1 MGALSTSD
9 GDKLAP
15 ADMFGLLTC
24 ISAAVSVPAAL
35 LVEGRALPALWAS
48 AAAGY
53 PAGSLGLAG
62 QVAATGLYF
71 YGYSEVAM
79 KALNNVHPVTH
90 AIGNTM
96 RRVLPA
102 REACGS
108 PCGSPSPEPPRRLR
122 VGAWSSCS
130 SAWSP
135 SARR

>member
-1 MGALSTSD
+1 MPNSLSRC
-9 GDKLAP
+9 
-15 ADMFGLLTC
+15 C

-96 RRVLPA
+96 RRVLH
-102 REACGS
+102 
-108 PCGSPSPEPPRRLR
+108 RLR
-122 VGAWSSCS
+122 HGSLQRAWHHSQTQ
-130 SAWSP
+130 
-135 SARR
+135 